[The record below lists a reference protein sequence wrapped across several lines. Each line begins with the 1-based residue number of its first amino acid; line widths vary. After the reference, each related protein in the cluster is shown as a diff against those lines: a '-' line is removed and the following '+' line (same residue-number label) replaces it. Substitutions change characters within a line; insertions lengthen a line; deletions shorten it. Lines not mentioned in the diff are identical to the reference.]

1 MEDLPESLL
10 AEIVKRITRRC
21 DLNSLSLV
29 SKQLYT
35 IDESVGQQKSP
46 SDFIFLPQKGFDPSY
61 DAHNPSTYDFCCD
74 SLKDLRLA
82 RMTPGQEIGLRVL
95 LGKCKA
101 LEKLWLEYVTGL
113 NDNDMIALSRSC
125 SNLRSISLWL
135 SPQFYDYSCRTSF
148 TDDSLKALAISC
160 PMLQAVELTFFDC
173 DPCWP
178 SEIGFTLE
186 GLLVLIK
193 SCPVSVLVLNGA
205 NFFNDEGMEAIS
217 SAPFLETLE
226 LVDCVAITDAGMRFV
241 TYTPCLTNLTLRLCN
256 KVTDS
261 GVAELGRAHKLQCLI
276 IEGCEGI
283 SEKAVQGA
291 ARSVHYSIKSA
302 SCGELKRVCKE
313 RG

>member
-1 MEDLPESLL
+1 
-10 AEIVKRITRRC
+10 
-21 DLNSLSLV
+21 
-29 SKQLYT
+29 
-35 IDESVGQQKSP
+35 
-46 SDFIFLPQKGFDPSY
+46 
-61 DAHNPSTYDFCCD
+61 
-74 SLKDLRLA
+74 
-82 RMTPGQEIGLRVL
+82 MTPGQEIGLRVL